1 MANIYKVFN
10 TNSDYEFSKFF
21 DKLDLNTNELL
32 NVTYIA
38 ENSLYNITDKRKKI
52 LEIMAGSANG
62 NYEICLEQFN
72 KNKKERLLKENSFQ
86 QLNLNQI
93 MELNQLVEDVA
104 KKLKAPNCMQGIFN
118 IIKTKSN
125 ANVANTFLGMVQQS
139 QVNDSNLKFNTEL
152 QVNGQNLAQIIYQM
166 KNDIEMFINSVEC
179 PKEEQTEKKEIK
191 ENNDLTPYNRIAG
204 IYDINTNTFTIL
216 NKGEMHNLNL
226 QDYKNGKI
234 RYGIQNTNQY
244 GLVCYITAI
253 DKGYAYQTMK
263 KIKRKYN
270 DLNINVFN
278 LEFKTDDGKKIFV
291 KLDSN
296 GRQLFENKN
305 ICHFTSEEVKQ
316 MIEEDKIRKSIPLEQ
331 TISSIKTW
339 VQSVNKPS
347 SLETLIQMIDEY
359 ISVAKN
365 NIQANTLAHL
375 KSIAQTKLNKLN
387 NESPK
392 VEECVAQQVVSNV
405 CEEDTFNSLLNSLK
419 PTMISITVNKET
431 GDIDNDCISPDCVEP
446 EISVSKYPEPVQSLT
461 ISPTAIDAPILKKPN
476 SAEATSAMTALAS
489 HINCI
494 KSDSRENNIEELET
508 INTLLNQLSNY
519 FNSVLAESTDYSQ
532 KEEFNDYLYKIN
544 SIEELVDI
552 ADMVLPDLDSG
563 YRKSLHKKLCSYLGS
578 IFPHAEHNNSWNQE
592 PDNIISNIID
602 DNINGYSAKRD
613 AFISNELQLL
623 YKINPQKTFNVV
635 KNYVNSSYSNEKEP
649 DDYWDGED
657 EELNENFD
665 YNKYKKFIGKTV
677 KDGNDEFYTI
687 IDVDNDGFNTFF
699 KLKEENTDNILL
711 ATIGEMKTYFDLDVN
726 NYVTPDDYWDGE
738 DELDENINSKKLFK
752 NEQLMNEDTVYDHS
766 WYENED
772 GNYPERTKEGV
783 IGLPIK
789 ETCSAGATCAA
800 SVSGFAK
807 PLGSKPKKRKKSSVD
822 VEMFKE
828 SINNDIPCAI
838 TINSNKIKY
847 DIFDNKGYLFIN
859 EGIVKAIT
867 KQQILEAVDDI
878 YNNCLELPIFEG
890 INTYQFDMLME
901 DDLNTNTIITPQ
913 EKQEQ
918 EQELDNEIKANPQL
932 KVGLTDDKSSQMIDN
947 QELIG
952 VDDSNLQDKKYIV
965 KDPNTGKVKVANSS
979 QIKIMKNDNGVQ

>member
-38 ENSLYNITDKRKKI
+38 ENSLYNINDKRKKI

-179 PKEEQTEKKEIK
+179 PKEEQTEKKEVT
-191 ENNDLTPYNRIAG
+191 ENVNEA
-204 IYDINTNTFTIL
+204 
-216 NKGEMHNLNL
+216 
-226 QDYKNGKI
+226 
-234 RYGIQNTNQY
+234 
-244 GLVCYITAI
+244 V
-253 DKGYAYQTMK
+253 
-263 KIKRKYN
+263 RK
-270 DLNINVFN
+270 
-278 LEFKTDDGKKIFV
+278 T
-291 KLDSN
+291 
-296 GRQLFENKN
+296 
-305 ICHFTSEEVKQ
+305 
-316 MIEEDKIRKSIPLEQ
+316 IPLEQ

-392 VEECVAQQVVSNV
+392 VEECVTQQVVSNV

-687 IDVDNDGFNTFF
+687 IDVNNDRFNTFF

-738 DELDENINSKKLFK
+738 EELDETFGDGMSDPNEELEQDITNDKLSEEDITYLKNKLPKILKDEFSNYSSDENKLKKFVSDVLDNCLYDEYNYLLDKPYIDVEHIKLPSGRIFDLESYMNEFNLSLESLEPDDYWDGEEELDENINSEKLFK